1 MKRAGLLLSL
11 ATTMATAAVAPDRL
25 ALLAEQQQVPLA
37 ELQAAVARAQLRQEV
52 LDTISKPW
60 EAKPWHRY
68 RPLFV
73 TPDRIR
79 DGQQFWQQH
88 AETLARAEQTYRV
101 PASLIVAIIG
111 VETFYGRQMGRHPV
125 LDTLYTLGFHY
136 PERSDFFAKEFGG
149 AGQRGR
155 VATRCPQGLL
165 CRRHGDGAVH
175 ALQLPPLRRRF

>member
-1 MKRAGLLLSL
+1 MRRVGLLLSL

-25 ALLAEQQQVPLA
+25 ALLADQQQVPLA

-79 DGQQFWQQH
+79 DGPQFWQQH

-125 LDTLYTLGFHY
+125 LDSLYTLGFHY
-136 PERSDFFAKEFGG
+136 PERADFFAKEFAQLVVLAKEEGWQLDALKGSYAG
-149 AGQRGR
+149 AMGMGQFM
-155 VATRCPQGLL
+155 PS
-165 CRRHGDGAVH
+165 
-175 ALQLPPLRRRF
+175 